1 MLVDIIAHQE
11 FVKDLYEDSKS
22 SLTSHSVGSKICKM
36 QGNQSEHEI
45 SCFYLGDSSFHKA
58 HERFKVNLVTATINI
73 VTVPVGV
80 VANLLIV
87 TAIFSCLRLRT
98 PSNLLKAFLAL
109 SDLFVSLTVQ
119 PGYITYRLL
128 ENQLRLVP
136 CFVRIM
142 YHLAFFSCFGVSFMT
157 LSAVSYERFV
167 AVRLQVRYNDFF
179 SSTRVVKYVLIIWTL
194 NILLTALKWTA
205 IESAVENIHLVVW
218 SVCLL
223 VSVATLGH
231 ARKKHIYPRRS
242 VLDFKLPCVVHFN
255 I

>member
-1 MLVDIIAHQE
+1 MCLAIENTIQFSDEAIFSIFNFAQQVTVLFNADKWHWLIVLTFLVDIIAHQE
-11 FVKDLYEDSKS
+11 FFKDLYEDSKS
-22 SLTSHSVGSKICKM
+22 SLTSQSVGSKICKV

-109 SDLFVSLTVQ
+109 SDLFVSVTVQ

-136 CFVRIM
+136 CLWGLCIIW
-142 YHLAFFSCFGVSFMT
+142 LFSVALECLLWLSV
-157 LSAVSYERFV
+157 LSA
-167 AVRLQVRYNDFF
+167 
-179 SSTRVVKYVLIIWTL
+179 I
-194 NILLTALKWTA
+194 
-205 IESAVENIHLVVW
+205 SA
-218 SVCLL
+218 S
-223 VSVATLGH
+223 
-231 ARKKHIYPRRS
+231 
-242 VLDFKLPCVVHFN
+242 
-255 I
+255 

>member
-1 MLVDIIAHQE
+1 M
-11 FVKDLYEDSKS
+11 
-22 SLTSHSVGSKICKM
+22 TSHSVGSKICKM
-36 QGNQSEHEI
+36 KGNQSEHEI

-109 SDLFVSLTVQ
+109 SDLFVSVTVQ

-136 CFVRIM
+136 CLWGLCIIW
-142 YHLAFFSCFGVSFMT
+142 LFSVALECLLWLSV
-157 LSAVSYERFV
+157 LSA
-167 AVRLQVRYNDFF
+167 
-179 SSTRVVKYVLIIWTL
+179 I
-194 NILLTALKWTA
+194 
-205 IESAVENIHLVVW
+205 SA
-218 SVCLL
+218 S
-223 VSVATLGH
+223 
-231 ARKKHIYPRRS
+231 
-242 VLDFKLPCVVHFN
+242 
-255 I
+255 

>member
-1 MLVDIIAHQE
+1 MCLAIESTIQFSDEAIFSIFNFAQQVTVLFNADKWHWIIVLTLLVDIITHQE

-22 SLTSHSVGSKICKM
+22 SLTSHRVGSKICKM

-58 HERFKVNLVTATINI
+58 HERFKVNLVTATIN
-73 VTVPVGV
+73 V

-128 ENQLRLVP
+128 ETS
-136 CFVRIM
+136 FV
-142 YHLAFFSCFGVSFMT
+142 
-157 LSAVSYERFV
+157 
-167 AVRLQVRYNDFF
+167 
-179 SSTRVVKYVLIIWTL
+179 
-194 NILLTALKWTA
+194 
-205 IESAVENIHLVVW
+205 
-218 SVCLL
+218 
-223 VSVATLGH
+223 
-231 ARKKHIYPRRS
+231 
-242 VLDFKLPCVVHFN
+242 
-255 I
+255 